1 MARYLMQNLTIDR
14 QCRLFT
20 SRSELDQ
27 RVRFPVRMFS
37 PVTGKTALCK
47 DREALT
53 TFLQDHIANTP
64 RCYVTVEELLEW
76 MLAADVP
83 VWTRQSKHAD
93 AVRGIPY
100 AETMIY
106 MG

>member
-1 MARYLMQNLTIDR
+1 MQNLTVM
-14 QCRLFT
+14 CSCKVLT
-20 SRSELDQ
+20 SKGHELDQ
-27 RVRFPVRMFS
+27 KVRFPARVHS
-37 PVTGKTALCK
+37 PVTGKTAICK
-47 DREALT
+47 DGETLAA
-53 TFLQDHIANTP
+53 FLQDHIDAIP

>member
-1 MARYLMQNLTIDR
+1 MQNLTLTRD
-14 QCRLFT
+14 CRIFT
-20 SRSELDQ
+20 SKGHELSERAKLPL
-27 RVRFPVRMFS
+27 RIFS
-37 PVTGKTALCK
+37 PVTGATLIVR
-47 DREALT
+47 DREALAA
-53 TFLQDHIANTP
+53 FLQDHIDAIP
-64 RCYVTVEELLEW
+64 RCFVTVQEVLDW
-76 MLAADVP
+76 MLAPDVP